1 MYTLRTEHI
10 LGVIQMIVNTE
21 RFELA
26 ALDARQ
32 MRMWLEDISALEKSL
47 TAHIRPKRWRATYC
61 ELLRGK
67 KS

>member
-1 MYTLRTEHI
+1 
-10 LGVIQMIVNTE
+10 MIVNTE